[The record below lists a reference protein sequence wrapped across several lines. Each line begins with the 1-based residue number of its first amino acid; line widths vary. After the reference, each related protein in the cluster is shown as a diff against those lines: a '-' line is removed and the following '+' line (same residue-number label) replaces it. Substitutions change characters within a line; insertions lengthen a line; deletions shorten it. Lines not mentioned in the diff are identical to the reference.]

1 VLSDD
6 YRLRSLVFGNESA
19 RILGRVVVNPDGSKT
34 FRKIEIRPWDT
45 DFNFEHKTL
54 TPLEVP
60 REIARRMYDPDNL
73 GRSYQIQ
80 YGGPGPDKGTGR
92 LYDDFTD
99 AQLNAALRRN
109 FVNPTL
115 SPPGMSTSI
124 TGKPPV
130 PFVEQQRQV
139 PSGAGNFQATPPA
152 ASSPTAPSPGKSK
165 SDHKEESLVDSV
177 MQSPVR
183 RVLPFSGGG
192 EVTLPSGPHH
202 YSAKRWIGNVN
213 GGVTPEQAFESLSRH
228 ATPLHSKV

>member
-152 ASSPTAPSPGKSK
+152 ASSPTAPSPGTPGSAGN
-165 SDHKEESLVDSV
+165 DIAAWIASLAGVSPQNPT
-177 MQSPVR
+177 QSQPPPLDRDLQSFYRDDPAWLLQIR
-183 RVLPFSGGG
+183 R
-192 EVTLPSGPHH
+192 
-202 YSAKRWIGNVN
+202 
-213 GGVTPEQAFESLSRH
+213 
-228 ATPLHSKV
+228 